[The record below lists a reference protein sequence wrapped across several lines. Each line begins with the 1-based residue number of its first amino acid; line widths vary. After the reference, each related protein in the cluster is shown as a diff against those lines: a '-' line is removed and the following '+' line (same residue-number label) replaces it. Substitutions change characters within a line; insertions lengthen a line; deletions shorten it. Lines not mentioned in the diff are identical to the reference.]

1 MDKSLEDKIRAEIKK
16 SGFPL
21 ELELTEKLRNE
32 DHVLVFSNITFQNE
46 EKSIRELDVVAIF
59 QDEDNEWTHGP
70 VGTQLLIE
78 CKKTDKYPWVF
89 FEEVYDPM
97 TILGIAQK
105 TDYST
110 DLKIDGRGNL
120 LIGCSNTEL
129 SQHFYDDI
137 NIPKAKTYFEA
148 LKGSNDSTIYKA
160 VMNIFQ
166 GRKYLKELFTKQFE
180 NRKNHN
186 DKARTFLRQYVIV
199 LDGQLILATKNS
211 DDFDLNKVN
220 HIILRSMDTDSK
232 TSDYLLGDEVL
243 IDVITREYFDTY
255 TELTKKGLRHFTN
268 HLKRITKSELLKIV
282 PTK

>member
-32 DHVLVFSNITFQNE
+32 DNVLVFSNITFQNG

-59 QDEDNEWTHGP
+59 QDQDNEWSNGP
-70 VGTQLLIE
+70 VGSQLLIE

-89 FEEVYDPM
+89 FEEVYDPL
-97 TILGIAQK
+97 TILGIVQK
-105 TDYST
+105 IDYST
-110 DLKIDGRGNL
+110 DLKIEGRGSV
-120 LIGCSNTEL
+120 LIGGANTEL
-129 SQHFYDDI
+129 NQHFYDDI
-137 NIPKAKTYFEA
+137 NISKARTYFEA

-166 GRKYLKELFTKQFE
+166 GRKYLKELFSRQYE
-180 NRKNHN
+180 NRIVHS

-199 LDGQLILATKNS
+199 LDGNLVLASKNT
-211 DDFDLNKVN
+211 DDFDLQNVN
-220 HIILRSMDTDSK
+220 HVILRSMDTDSK
-232 TSDYLLGDEVL
+232 TSDYLFGDEVL

-255 TELTKKGLRHFTN
+255 VELTKKGLRHFTN
-268 HLKRITKSELLKIV
+268 HLNRVSKSNLLKIK
-282 PTK
+282 PSK